1 MLEACRASDAVLL
14 CAVGGPKW
22 DTTDPDTPRPEQ
34 GLLGLRK
41 GLGLFANLRPVR
53 PSQALLD
60 ASPLRR
66 ERIEG
71 TDLLVVR
78 ELTGGIYFGES
89 GRDGDRAH
97 DDCAYTVEEI
107 ERIAR
112 VAFEAAGERRG
123 KVTSVDKANVLETSR
138 LWRETVTRLAAEYEG
153 VELDHLLV
161 DNAAMQ
167 LVSRPAE
174 FDVIVTENLFGDI
187 LSDEA
192 AMLTGSLGMLPS
204 ASLGEG
210 GPGLY
215 EPVHGSAPDIA
226 GKGNANPLAT
236 LLSVAMMLRYGLD
249 LHDEARPAGEGG
261 REGPGRRP
269 AHPRPGRRDAP
280 RRQMTD
286 AVLAALC
293 PIVHTEPTV
302 EKAELIW
309 KNGEFVPWDEANVH
323 VLSHGLHYGTGV
335 FEGIRCYDTEIGA
348 RRSSATRTTST
359 GSPSPPSS
367 TTCRSTHSARGDPRG
382 DQGADPPQRP
392 AQLLHP
398 PARLPR
404 LRRDGPVR
412 EERAGRRDH
421 RRLALGRL
429 PGRGGQAATASAP
442 RSPPGGGSRPPA

>member
-1 MLEACRASDAVLL
+1 VPRIVLLPGDGIGPEIGAAAVRVLNELGDFETTEHLIGGASIDEHGTALTDEVLEACAQADAVLL

-22 DTTDPDTPRPEQ
+22 DTTDPDKPRPEQ

-53 PSQALLD
+53 PSEALLE

-112 VAFEAAGERRG
+112 VAFEAAGERSGRL
-123 KVTSVDKANVLETSR
+123 TSVDKANVLETSR
-138 LWRETVTRLAAEYEG
+138 LWRETVTKLAPDYGEI
-153 VELDHLLV
+153 ELDHLLV

-167 LVSRPAE
+167 LVSNPTG

-204 ASLGEG
+204 ASLGED

-226 GKGNANPLAT
+226 GTGTANPLAT
-236 LLSVAMMLRYGLD
+236 LLSVAMMLKYGLGMHGEASKLESAVDTALAEGLRTPD
-249 LHDEARPAGEGG
+249 LGGETTT
-261 REGPGRRP
+261 EE
-269 AHPRPGRRDAP
+269 
-280 RRQMTD
+280 MTD
-286 AVLAALC
+286 AVLAAL
-293 PIVHTEPTV
+293 
-302 EKAELIW
+302 
-309 KNGEFVPWDEANVH
+309 
-323 VLSHGLHYGTGV
+323 
-335 FEGIRCYDTEIGA
+335 
-348 RRSSATRTTST
+348 
-359 GSPSPPSS
+359 
-367 TTCRSTHSARGDPRG
+367 
-382 DQGADPPQRP
+382 
-392 AQLLHP
+392 
-398 PARLPR
+398 
-404 LRRDGPVR
+404 
-412 EERAGRRDH
+412 
-421 RRLALGRL
+421 
-429 PGRGGQAATASAP
+429 
-442 RSPPGGGSRPPA
+442 